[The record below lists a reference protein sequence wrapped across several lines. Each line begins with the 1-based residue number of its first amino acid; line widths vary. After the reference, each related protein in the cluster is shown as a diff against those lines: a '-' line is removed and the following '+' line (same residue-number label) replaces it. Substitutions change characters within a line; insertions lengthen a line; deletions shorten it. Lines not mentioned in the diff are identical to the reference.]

1 MVTQLCRPTHQ
12 PNRVRRYE
20 QVVAFCRSFFDQTGA
35 MPSYTTIAN
44 ALGIH
49 DRATVRQYV
58 VEAEGYGLL
67 SRSGKCV
74 GGAGRTHGQR
84 IRFGRP
90 EDAVG
95 ISQIIRHGSCIV
107 E

>member
-1 MVTQLCRPTHQ
+1 MATQLCRPTHQ

-35 MPSYTTIAN
+35 MPSYTTIAD

-58 VEAEGYGLL
+58 VQAEQVGLL

-84 IRFGRP
+84 IRFGKS
-90 EDAVG
+90 EDVVG
-95 ISQIIRHGSCIV
+95 ISQIIRR
-107 E
+107 